1 MYSKDRYGSMFDIE
15 TAAHV
20 SDVVHGPFFAS
31 LGVWYFPYCL
41 LFSVLSVIFI
51 MVGPIYILSNMC
63 ILSV

>member
-1 MYSKDRYGSMFDIE
+1 MVPKLDIE

-41 LFSVLSVIFI
+41 LFSVLSVTFIMEGPIFI
-51 MVGPIYILSNMC
+51 ICVYYPFNCLPHLI
-63 ILSV
+63 